1 LNFPPQI
8 KFSLLIGPLS
18 VKNTLSNISV
28 LYILSSSTSL
38 QQVFVR
44 SGILF
49 SLLYI
54 FLIFFQYFLI
64 FILFF
69 PDFLFIWGPK
79 IDNKKENVVFSSGL
93 YAYFLLNFNF
103 FLIYIPPFPSEQTIF
118 ITFPSILFLGILL
131 MSMYFFS
138 FFSMVFSRILF
149 FFLCDFFSF
158 YSLKM
163 TGGCEITCGFEG
175 VFFLFKTKSYGILSC
190 FLPLKC

>member
-38 QQVFVR
+38 QQVFVC

-103 FLIYIPPFPSEQTIF
+103 FFNLHSTISFWTNNLYNFPFNF
-118 ITFPSILFLGILL
+118 ISRYPIDVH
-131 MSMYFFS
+131 
-138 FFSMVFSRILF
+138 VFLF
-149 FFLCDFFSF
+149 FFLYGFLSDPLFFS
-158 YSLKM
+158 M
-163 TGGCEITCGFEG
+163 W
-175 VFFLFKTKSYGILSC
+175 FLL
-190 FLPLKC
+190 LL